1 MSDFKTR
8 LQAEQS
14 ELQEKLKKLN
24 SFIATENFNKIDDVQ
39 QVLLKTQTNA
49 MTTYLTCLDERLVRL

>member
-14 ELQEKLKKLN
+14 ELQEKLEKLN

-39 QVLLKTQTNA
+39 QALLKTQAHA
-49 MTTYLTCLDERLVRL
+49 MITYLTCLDERLVRL

>member
-14 ELQEKLKKLN
+14 ELQEKLTKLN
-24 SFIATENFNKIDDVQ
+24 SFIGTENFDKIDDVQ
-39 QVLLKTQTNA
+39 KALLKTQAQA
-49 MTTYLTCLDERLVRL
+49 MVTYLTCLDQRLVRL

>member
-14 ELQEKLKKLN
+14 ELQEKLEKLY
-24 SFIATENFNKIDDVQ
+24 SFIATENFEKIEDVQ
-39 QVLLKTQTNA
+39 QALLKTQSQA
-49 MTTYLTCLDERLVRL
+49 METYLTCLDQRLVRL

>member
-14 ELQEKLKKLN
+14 ELQEKLEKLN
-24 SFIATENFNKIDDVQ
+24 SFIATENFSKIDDVQ
-39 QVLLKTQTNA
+39 QALLKTQYQA